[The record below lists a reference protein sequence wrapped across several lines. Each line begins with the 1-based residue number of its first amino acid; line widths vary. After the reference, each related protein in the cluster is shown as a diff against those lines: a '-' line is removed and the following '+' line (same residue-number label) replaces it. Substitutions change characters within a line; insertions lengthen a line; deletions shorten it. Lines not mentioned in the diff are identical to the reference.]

1 MVKSLDELIRKR
13 QNFLTTIAENDAEE
27 LFTILTDLYPDTA
40 HFIYELLQNAEDMDA
55 STVRFILDED
65 RIDFEHN
72 GTKRDFQLNDIEAI
86 TNIGANKHKKDD
98 PTSIG
103 KFGIGFKSVFAY
115 TATPEIHSG
124 DYHFKIVRQMLP
136 VFDEVEN
143 IPTSDPEGV
152 SWTKFTFPFN
162 SDRKSKEAAYAESL
176 DGLKKLDY
184 SSILFLRNIQKIEY
198 LLPNGELGYVE
209 RIEDAS
215 HFVKIICKA
224 PDASTEV
231 QTTWLRFQRP
241 VEFTDDKGSLKQ
253 LHISVAYALEQDAN
267 TKKTRIVQVPNGGK
281 VFIYFPTAKEHSGL
295 RFHINAPFAS
305 TVARD
310 SVRDCEENKKLIK
323 LIALLI
329 RDSIASIK
337 SLGLLNM
344 SFLDALPNDK
354 DHVPLFYEPILDYV
368 CNAFCQFEYLPAK
381 DGSFVTAHKALQGS
395 ASISNLLS
403 KTDIKNVAGIDKT
416 WILNAPQRNGYADNF
431 IHSLPVEEFT
441 FKDFVQLFTSKNR
454 RNTEEFLGSKT
465 SEWLKRFYLL
475 CADASQARVL
485 DYTARR
491 EFVDCLKKTRFIRG
505 SNGQMYLPTEIYILP
520 KNTTLITKSTP
531 IILQDFVVASAS
543 KDETVTRI
551 KLFFQDTL
559 EIQEYGPRIEIQRML
574 QQYDEGF
581 TVDDEYFKALLEFA
595 EYRESYGDI
604 YFSNYALFLYQDR
617 DDSELY
623 IVPANELFLGKAY
636 GNEHGELLAPIYGKY
651 CLWDGYFSDDI
662 SHYTPKERKQFLSFV
677 RSCGISEKLV
687 ITGSN
692 VRANPGFKTYLASD
706 RPYRDTRIEE
716 DYTIPEI
723 QKLLEQNEPKI
734 SRIIWDCL
742 ERYGNT
748 FASTK
753 YTTARYAPNASAP
766 IKRCEST
773 LIYFLKQYAW
783 IPNKEG
789 VLCRPGDVSVSDLAE
804 DFAYSANNPL
814 MVALN
819 FGSSEVKLSQ
829 KKALLEQEAKEIGM
843 CMIPADKYYLYE
855 RMLALEESS
864 RNAVPRSGQDLLR
877 MQQKREK
884 TTIPADSYCYIGT
897 TQTEAHIE
905 AAFQNAKQYKP
916 ALKKL
921 FGRPIDSS
929 QAEKKRLKKWY
940 HGKCQM
946 CGTSI
951 IGHNHEPH
959 FVAKNVINT
968 QHLTNSVK
976 QTMEYAWNSMC
987 LCPNCAA
994 KYDVCSRDIS
1004 GLYEQIM
1011 QYDPTKN
1018 TSGQVIL
1025 VIQLDNQWQEVRYTL
1040 EHFRSLK
1047 KAIQLI
1053 DAEINTPT
1061 A

>member
-13 QNFLTTIAENDAEE
+13 QNLLTTIAENDAEA

-55 STVRFILDED
+55 TTVRFILDED

-124 DYHFKIVRQMLP
+124 NYHFKIVQQMLP
-136 VFDEVEN
+136 VFDEVEH

-253 LHISVAYALEQDAN
+253 LHISVAYALEQVSN
-267 TKKTRIVQVPNGGK
+267 TEKTRIVPVPNGGK

-344 SFLDALPNDK
+344 SFLDTLPNDK
-354 DHVPLFYEPILDYV
+354 DHIPLFYEPILDYV

-395 ASISNLLS
+395 ASISNLLNN
-403 KTDIKNVAGIDKT
+403 TDIRNLAGIDKT
-416 WILNAPQRNGYADNF
+416 WILNASQRNGNADNF
-431 IHSLPVEEFT
+431 IHSLPVEEFN
-441 FKDFVQLFTSKNR
+441 FKDFAQFFISKNR
-454 RNTEEFLGSKT
+454 SDTEEFLGRKT

-475 CADASQARVL
+475 CADASQARIL

-505 SNGQMYLPTEIYILP
+505 SNGQMYLPNEIYILP
-520 KNTTLITKSTP
+520 KNTTRITKSTP
-531 IILQDFVVASAS
+531 IVLQDFVVASAS
-543 KDETVTRI
+543 KDEAITRI

-581 TVDDEYFKALLEFA
+581 TVDDEYFGALLEFA
-595 EYRESYGDI
+595 EYNEKNNDI
-604 YFSNYALFLYQDR
+604 SFSGHELFLYHDH
-617 DDSELY
+617 DDGDLY
-623 IVPANELFLGKAY
+623 IVPAGKLFLGKAY
-636 GNEHGELLAPIYGKY
+636 GNENGELLAGIYGKH
-651 CLWDGYFSDDI
+651 CLWDGYAD
-662 SHYTPKERKQFLSFV
+662 HYTQIELKRFLSFA
-677 RSCGISEKLV
+677 RACGIAEKLI
-687 ITGSN
+687 ITEHR
-692 VRANPGFKTYLASD
+692 VFDNPNFRTALHS
-706 RPYRDTRIEE
+706 YRQYTGKGVEE
-716 DYTIPEI
+716 DYSI
-723 QKLLEQNEPKI
+723 PKI
-734 SRIIWDCL
+734 KELLAHESIQMSRIIWECL
-742 ERYGNT
+742 EQYGRGYT
-748 FASTK
+748 SSR
-753 YTTARYAPNASAP
+753 YTTARYSPNASTH
-766 IKRCEST
+766 IKTCDST
-773 LIYFLKQYAW
+773 LMYYLKEFPW

-789 VLCRPGDVSVSDLAE
+789 ALRRPGDMSVSELME
-804 DFAYSANNPL
+804 GFIYNPRNYL
-814 MVALN
+814 FEALK
-819 FGSSEVKLSQ
+819 FGSSEAKTNQ
-829 KKALLEQEAKEIGM
+829 KKALLEQGAKELGM
-843 CMIPADKYYLYE
+843 LMIPEEHYPIYL
-855 RMLALEESS
+855 RALALEKSQKNMS
-864 RNAVPRSGQDLLR
+864 PRSSQDLLQ

-946 CGTSI
+946 CDTSI
-951 IGHNHEPH
+951 IGRDHEPH

-1018 TSGQVIL
+1018 ASGQVTL
-1025 VIQLDNQWQEVRYTL
+1025 VIQLDNQWQDVRYTL
-1040 EHFRSLK
+1040 EHFLSLK
-1047 KAIQLI
+1047 KAMQLI
-1053 DAEINTPT
+1053 DAEVNTPT